1 MLALYGFKL
10 MVTFQAWELWIE
22 GRSLELIDSALADS
36 WPIIEVMRCVQISLL
51 CVQESAEDRP
61 TMSEVLSMLTNESV
75 ALPTPK
81 QRPLVAI
88 ASANN
93 ATLPENSELFSVNML
108 TVTEV
113 EAR

>member
-1 MLALYGFKL
+1 

-22 GRSLELIDSALADS
+22 GRSLELMDSALADS
-36 WPIIEVMRCVQISLL
+36 WPRIEVMRCVQIGLL

-81 QRPLVAI
+81 QRPLVGI

>member
-1 MLALYGFKL
+1 M
-10 MVTFQAWELWIE
+10 
-22 GRSLELIDSALADS
+22 DSALADS
-36 WPIIEVMRCVQISLL
+36 WPRIEAMRCVQIGLL

-61 TMSEVLSMLTNESV
+61 TMSEVLSMLTTESV
-75 ALPTPK
+75 ALPTPN
-81 QRPLVAI
+81 QRPLAAI

-93 ATLPENSELFSVNML
+93 ATLPENSEFVSVNKL

>member
-1 MLALYGFKL
+1 

-22 GRSLELIDSALADS
+22 GKSLELMDSALADS
-36 WPIIEVMRCVQISLL
+36 WPRIEVMRCVQIGLL

-61 TMSEVLSMLTNESV
+61 TMSQALSMLTNKSV
-75 ALPTPK
+75 ALPTPR
-81 QRPLVAI
+81 QRPLASIV
-88 ASANN
+88 SANN
-93 ATLPENSELFSVNML
+93 ATLSENSEFVSVNEL